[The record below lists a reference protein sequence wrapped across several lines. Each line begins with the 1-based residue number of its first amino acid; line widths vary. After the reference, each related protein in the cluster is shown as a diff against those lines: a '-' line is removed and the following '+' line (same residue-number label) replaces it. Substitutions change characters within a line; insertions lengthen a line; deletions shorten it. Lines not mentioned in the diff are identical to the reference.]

1 MRISSLEEYGLRCAL
16 QLARFKLK
24 SELASASLIAE
35 REGLSV
41 EYVSKIMHL
50 FRRGGLV
57 LSTRGIQGGFTLA
70 KVPSEVTVKEVL
82 DVLAVSQKS
91 PESVEGFCAGHSG
104 VHEVCVHRSACHI
117 KPVWSFIFDAFDRVL
132 SGITLSDLIE
142 GSSVLAGKL
151 NVVSHPGIEVIQKEI
166 ITQEQKNESL

>member
-16 QLARFKLK
+16 QLARYKFKA
-24 SELASASLIAE
+24 ELASASVIAE
-35 REGLSV
+35 KEGLSV

-57 LSTRGIQGGFTLA
+57 VSTRGIQGGFALA
-70 KVPSEVTVKEVL
+70 KMPTDVTVKEVL

-117 KPVWSFIFDAFDRVL
+117 KPVWTFIFDAFDKVL
-132 SGITLSDLIE
+132 SGITLSDLLE
-142 GSSVLAGKL
+142 GSSVLASKL
-151 NVVSHPGIEVIQKEI
+151 NVPAAKQSPVV
-166 ITQEQKNESL
+166 QERLS

>member
-24 SELASASLIAE
+24 SELASASVIAE
-35 REGLSV
+35 KEGLSV

-57 LSTRGIQGGFTLA
+57 QSTRGIQGGFTLA
-70 KVPSEVTVKEVL
+70 KAPAEVTVKEVL

-91 PESVEGFCAGHSG
+91 PETVEGFCGGHSG
-104 VHEVCVHRSACHI
+104 VHEVCVHRSACSI
-117 KPVWSFIFDAFDRVL
+117 KPVWTYIFDAFERVL
-132 SGITLSDLIE
+132 TGITLLDLLE
-142 GSSVLAGKL
+142 GSTTLASKL
-151 NVVSHPGIEVIQKEI
+151 NVLPKE
-166 ITQEQKNESL
+166 TQVVQERV